1 MTKNI
6 ILVRHAKSDWSIP
19 GQKDFDRTLNQRGLL
34 DAPRMG
40 NELAK
45 LNLNPTL
52 IIASPAA
59 RTKATAQYVAE
70 QLKYNTDDILFLED
84 LYEAS
89 SRNVLSAINQ
99 LDNAHHTVLICGHN
113 PTFTHIAEYFTRQDI
128 GNIPTCGMVHISF
141 EVENWAMISGQT
153 GTLKNFIFPKMFF
166 TNRDGDDD

>member
-1 MTKNI
+1 MSKNI
-6 ILVRHAKSDWSIP
+6 ILVRHAKSDWSNP
-19 GQKDFDRTLNQRGLL
+19 GQKDFDRMLNQRGLV

-52 IIASPAA
+52 IISSPAA
-59 RTKATAQYVAE
+59 RTKATAEYIAE
-70 QLKYNTDDILFLED
+70 QLKYDTDTIEFIED

-99 LDNAHHTVLICGHN
+99 LDNRHETVLICGHN
-113 PTFTHIAEYFTRQDI
+113 PTFTHIAEYFTKEDI

-141 EVENWAMISGQT
+141 DVDDWTKISDQT
-153 GTLKNFIFPKMFF
+153 GTLKSFIFPKMFF
-166 TNRDGDDD
+166 AHREGDDD